1 MLKLAQ
7 ILYDRRISQA
17 GLARLADINQADL
30 NTMIHGKRP
39 AYPGWRKRIAKALG
53 MEGPEADQLFEE
65 IQELKEEKA
74 QLRAAQ

>member
-1 MLKLAQ
+1 MLRLRQERQHQGLTQVKLSGLTGIAST
-7 ILYDRRISQA
+7 DISA
-17 GLARLADINQADL
+17 IENGW
-30 NTMIHGKRP
+30 KKP
-39 AYPGWRKRIAKALG
+39 FPGWRKRIAKALG